1 MRLEHLVR
9 MVKSLENSQRQAQ
22 RARDNARERTARLP
36 GAQERLM
43 RRAAG
48 EVLVPDDRLEHAAA
62 EYVKLVRGVRSAKEA
77 EQRNERDARD
87 AAEHIKR
94 ALGLED

>member
-22 RARDNARERTARLP
+22 RARDNMRERQEQLP
-36 GAQERLM
+36 AAHAWLL
-43 RRAAG
+43 RRASDD
-48 EVLVPDDRLEHAAA
+48 EPDDRLEQAA
-62 EYVKLVRGVRSAKEA
+62 EEYLKLVRGVRSAKEA
-77 EQRNERDARD
+77 EARNERNMRD
-87 AAEHIKR
+87 TAANLKY

>member
-22 RARDNARERTARLP
+22 RARDNMRERTAQLP
-36 GAQERLM
+36 AAQAWLS
-43 RRAAG
+43 RRATDD
-48 EVLVPDDRLEHAAA
+48 EPDDRLERAAA
-62 EYVKLVRGVRSAKEA
+62 EYVKLVRGIRSAKEA
-77 EQRNERDARD
+77 EARNERDARD
-87 AAEHIKR
+87 AAEHIKH